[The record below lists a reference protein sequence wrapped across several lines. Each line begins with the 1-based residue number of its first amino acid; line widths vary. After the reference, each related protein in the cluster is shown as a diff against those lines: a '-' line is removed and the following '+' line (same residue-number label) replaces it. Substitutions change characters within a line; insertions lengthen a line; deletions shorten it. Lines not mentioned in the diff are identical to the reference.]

1 MLPLEGLK
9 KRLIKARTAAL
20 KHQKTTEDLKH
31 KTPITKAFSQE
42 EDAFLFI

>member
-9 KRLIKARTAAL
+9 KRLLKTRTATL
-20 KHQKTTEDLKH
+20 KNQKPTEDLKP
-31 KTPITKAFSQE
+31 KTRITKAFSNE